1 MWSIVAELL
10 RSHDL
15 RLLRVSESRKVLL
28 CFCKL
33 ADDGNYLWQYVAA
46 EF

>member
-1 MWSIVAELL
+1 MRLIVAELL

-33 ADDGNYLWQYVAA
+33 ADDGNYL
-46 EF
+46 